1 MLVASALIVFF
12 LIGRMFYLQIIKGSY
27 YSRQAEGNRT
37 RYTRILAPRGIIYD
51 CNGEELANNQPGFMV
66 SLAHRN
72 TGYRDE
78 TIERLSE
85 LVHIP
90 VDKIKET
97 INLHGG
103 SAEPIRIV
111 RNAPPDVVAKVEE
124 NLRYLP
130 DVMIEVQPVRT
141 YPNKELAV
149 HALGYVGEVSEYE
162 IEQGVYENLKA
173 GDIIGKFGLKAIM
186 ISTCAVRTAVTERKS
201 TSMAALSRSW
211 TRWNQSLVKGWCLLL
226 TLSSSVSLKPPST
239 GSSKPLEPAVPPS
252 WSLIPITGNQGPCF
266 PTWF

>member
-1 MLVASALIVFF
+1 
-12 LIGRMFYLQIIKGSY
+12 
-27 YSRQAEGNRT
+27 
-37 RYTRILAPRGIIYD
+37 
-51 CNGEELANNQPGFMV
+51 MV

-173 GDIIGKFGLKAIM
+173 GDIIGKFGLESYYDKYLRGTDGSYREEVDVNGRVIQ
-186 ISTCAVRTAVTERKS
+186 VRSEERRVGKECR
-201 TSMAALSRSW
+201 SR
-211 TRWNQSLVKGWCLLL
+211 
-226 TLSSSVSLKPPST
+226 
-239 GSSKPLEPAVPPS
+239 
-252 WSLIPITGNQGPCF
+252 WSPYH
-266 PTWF
+266 

>member
-1 MLVASALIVFF
+1 MLNKKYAYRLEFMLVASALIVFF

-66 SLAHRN
+66 SLARRN

-78 TIERLSE
+78 TIERLSD

-141 YPNKELAV
+141 ILIRNWLSMPWDMWVKSVNMKSNREFMKTSKQVTSLV
-149 HALGYVGEVSEYE
+149 
-162 IEQGVYENLKA
+162 NLVW
-173 GDIIGKFGLKAIM
+173 KAIM
-186 ISTCAVRTAVTERKS
+186 ISTCAVRTAVIARKS
-201 TSMAALSRSW
+201 TSMDASSRSW
-211 TRWNQSLVKGWCLLL
+211 TK
-226 TLSSSVSLKPPST
+226 
-239 GSSKPLEPAVPPS
+239 
-252 WSLIPITGNQGPCF
+252 
-266 PTWF
+266 

>member
-1 MLVASALIVFF
+1 MLNKKYAYRLEFMLVASALIVFF

-149 HALGYVGEVSEYE
+149 HALGYVGEVS
-162 IEQGVYENLKA
+162 
-173 GDIIGKFGLKAIM
+173 
-186 ISTCAVRTAVTERKS
+186 
-201 TSMAALSRSW
+201 
-211 TRWNQSLVKGWCLLL
+211 
-226 TLSSSVSLKPPST
+226 
-239 GSSKPLEPAVPPS
+239 
-252 WSLIPITGNQGPCF
+252 
-266 PTWF
+266 